1 MCIRDSIVEAAR
13 ELYEERGL
21 SRTTVKDITQRV
33 GVTRSLFYHYFSDK
47 DAVTEAVLDDIVEDF
62 LEALRYWNAGRERG
76 NVDKALTDCLRIFR
90 NGIFESGSFRRSLAN
105 TENSALYL
113 HFVQT
118 VADRVARYIVDS
130 TVRDFERFHNVE
142 IEHVYETFY
151 MMIVGMTGLIRAN
164 PHISDDVVKRI
175 VAQTLHIEGY
185 LDGGAQG
192 AGSVS
197 YTHLD
202 VYKRQAGRHDLGDV
216 RGRALQQQGEHDDD
230 GAGDNAD
237 AREDHA

>member
-105 TENSALYL
+105 TENSAPYL

-192 AGSVS
+192 AGF
-197 YTHLD
+197 
-202 VYKRQAGRHDLGDV
+202 AGT
-216 RGRALQQQGEHDDD
+216 
-230 GAGDNAD
+230 GAGTAHAGTSTRTSTSTRASGSNGTRRAD
-237 AREDHA
+237 ERGTRPRAHS